1 MKAVRLTLLVAIG
14 VLLLSAGLASLVS
27 RPAETV
33 PTLQVEVY
41 NACGVD
47 GLAARAGRRL
57 QELRQEVVAV
67 ETWGGH
73 EFATSFLIDR
83 RGKPA
88 LSRRLARELGPCRV
102 VLERTDDARAD
113 VTLVLGHDWAS
124 MRLFAADSA
133 RDFAR

>member
-124 MRLFAADSA
+124 MRLFAVDSA

>member
-14 VLLLSAGLASLVS
+14 VLLLSAGVAALVS

-33 PTLQVEVY
+33 PTLQVEVF

-88 LSRRLARELGPCRV
+88 LTRRLAREVGPSRV
-102 VLERTDDARAD
+102 VLERTEDARAD

-124 MRLFAADSA
+124 MRLFGPESGRDIA
-133 RDFAR
+133 R